1 MPPQN
6 DLVRITPDEF
16 LARIR
21 QDLIPLNSQFSYFL
35 AGSSFTEEDLK
46 EYLNDPVAALPETFA
61 KLLPK
66 VSLLLVP
73 YLETGAAR
81 VKADAAAKNGNN
93 GEAKPRTR
101 ERKPEHTPKQNGS
114 SDPEGVQILF
124 DRPADGRS
132 IPWASMRLNGSAL
145 LLFGVEDVE
154 VADYHYHLYHEL
166 ARIAMDRVDQERLR
180 DYNGMLR
187 EELINHVNGE
197 VDDQSWTHKQALRR
211 RQSNMKRETKGCLEY
226 ARESFIDTLT
236 LYLHGICCDIDVET
250 GPRQLP
256 SRYLRKRLELIE
268 ELFPPP
274 TGYAVFPEDIEAAE
288 DAAEAAEAA
297 TTLTLK
303 KSDSDG
309 GK

>member
-21 QDLIPLNSQFSYFL
+21 TDLIPLDARFSYFL
-35 AGSSFTEEDLK
+35 AGSSFTEEDQR
-46 EYLNDPVAALPETFA
+46 EYLHDPVAALPESLA
-61 KLLPK
+61 ELLPK
-66 VSLLLVP
+66 VSILLVP

-81 VKADAAAKNGNN
+81 SKPEPVKNGVN
-93 GEAKPRTR
+93 GESKPRSR
-101 ERKPEHTPKQNGS
+101 ERKVEPAAKTNGHA
-114 SDPEGVQILF
+114 DTEGVQILF
-124 DRPADGRS
+124 DRPAEGRS
-132 IPWASMRLNGSAL
+132 IPWASMRMDGSVL
-145 LLFGVEDVE
+145 LLFGVEDME

-166 ARIAMDRVDQERLR
+166 ARIAVDRLDEERLR

-197 VDDQSWTHKQALRR
+197 VDDQSWTLKQALRR
-211 RQSNMKRETKGCLEY
+211 RQTNMKRETKGFLEY
-226 ARESFIDTLT
+226 ARESFVDTLT

-268 ELFPPP
+268 ELFPLPS
-274 TGYAVFPEDIEAAE
+274 GYALFPEDI
-288 DAAEAAEAA
+288 DAAEEEAEAA
-297 TTLTLK
+297 GK
-303 KSDSDG
+303 GKPAIEAAKGDG
-309 GK
+309 GE

>member
-16 LARIR
+16 LTRIKS
-21 QDLIPLNSQFSYFL
+21 DLIPLDSQFSYFL
-35 AGSSFTEEDLK
+35 AGSSFTEEDLR
-46 EYLNDPVAALPETFA
+46 EYLNDPIEALPGKFA
-61 KLLPK
+61 HLLPK

-73 YLETGAAR
+73 YLEAGAQRPKPEPGAR
-81 VKADAAAKNGNN
+81 NGAN
-93 GEAKPRTR
+93 GEAKPRSR
-101 ERKPEHTPKQNGS
+101 ERKADHAAKPAGQTE
-114 SDPEGVQILF
+114 PEGVQILF
-124 DRPADGRS
+124 DRPAEGRA
-132 IPWASMRLNGSAL
+132 IPWASLHLDGNVL
-145 LLFGVEDVE
+145 LLFGVEDLE

-166 ARIAMDRVDQERLR
+166 ARLAAGEVDGEFLR

-197 VDDQSWTHKQALRR
+197 VDDQSWTLKQALRR
-211 RQSNMKRETKGCLEY
+211 RQTNMKRVTKGFLEY

-268 ELFPPP
+268 EIFPPP
-274 TGYAVFPEDIEAAE
+274 TGYALFPEDIEAAE
-288 DAAEAAEAA
+288 EAAANGRKPAEGQ
-297 TTLTLK
+297 
-303 KSDSDG
+303 DPG
-309 GK
+309 

>member
-16 LARIR
+16 LVRIKS
-21 QDLIPLNSQFSYFL
+21 DLIPLDSQFSYFL
-35 AGSSFTEEDLK
+35 AGSSFTEDDLK
-46 EYLNDPVAALPETFA
+46 EYLNDPVSALPAGFA

-81 VKADAAAKNGNN
+81 MKAEAAPKNGNN
-93 GEAKPRTR
+93 GDAKPRTR
-101 ERKPEHTPKQNGS
+101 ERKADQPAKTSGQAE
-114 SDPEGVQILF
+114 PEGVQILF

-132 IPWASMRLNGSAL
+132 IPWASLRLDGSVL
-145 LLFGVEDVE
+145 LLFGVEDLE

-166 ARIAMDRVDQERLR
+166 ARIAVDRLDEERLR
-180 DYNGMLR
+180 DFNGMLR

-197 VDDQSWTHKQALRR
+197 VDDQSWTLKQALRR
-211 RQSNMKRETKGCLEY
+211 RQTNMKRETKGFLEY

-268 ELFPPP
+268 DLFPPP
-274 TGYAVFPEDIEAAE
+274 SGYALFPEDIEAAE
-288 DAAEAAEAA
+288 EAAEAA
-297 TTLTLK
+297 NGRT
-303 KSDSDG
+303 KSDANG
-309 GK
+309 GE

>member
-1 MPPQN
+1 MPSQN

-16 LARIR
+16 LVRIKN
-21 QDLIPLNSQFSYFL
+21 DLIPLNSQFSYFL
-35 AGSSFTEEDLK
+35 AGSSFTDEDLK
-46 EYLNDPVAALPETFA
+46 EYLNDPVFALPEAFA
-61 KLLPK
+61 RLLPK

-81 VKADAAAKNGNN
+81 MKAEAPKNGNN
-93 GEAKPRTR
+93 GDAKPRTR
-101 ERKPEHTPKQNGS
+101 ERKSEAAKPSGQAE
-114 SDPEGVQILF
+114 PEGVQILF

-132 IPWASMRLNGSAL
+132 IPWASLRLNGNAL

-166 ARIAMDRVDQERLR
+166 ARIAVDQMDSEKLR

-197 VDDQSWTHKQALRR
+197 VDDHSWSLKQALRR
-211 RQSNMKRETKGCLEY
+211 RQTNMKRETKGFLEY

-268 ELFPPP
+268 DLFPPP

-288 DAAEAAEAA
+288 EAAEAA
-297 TTLTLK
+297 TARAAK
-303 KSDSDG
+303 KSDADG
-309 GK
+309 GE

>member
-16 LARIR
+16 LVRIK

-35 AGSSFTEEDLK
+35 AGTSFTDEDLK
-46 EYLNDPVAALPETFA
+46 EYLNDPVSALPEAFS

-81 VKADAAAKNGNN
+81 LKAESAPKNGNN

-101 ERKPEHTPKQNGS
+101 ERKAEHVARQNGS
-114 SDPEGVQILF
+114 ADPEGVQILF

-132 IPWASMRLNGSAL
+132 IPWASLRLHGSAL

-166 ARIAMDRVDQERLR
+166 ARIATDHVDPEKLR

-197 VDDQSWTHKQALRR
+197 VDDQSWTLKQALRR
-211 RQSNMKRETKGCLEY
+211 RQTNMKRETKGFLEY

-256 SRYLRKRLELIE
+256 SRYLRKRLEMIE
-268 ELFPPP
+268 GLFPPP

-288 DAAEAAEAA
+288 EAAEAAEAA
-297 TTLTLK
+297 TALALK
-303 KSDSDG
+303 KSNADG
-309 GK
+309 SQ